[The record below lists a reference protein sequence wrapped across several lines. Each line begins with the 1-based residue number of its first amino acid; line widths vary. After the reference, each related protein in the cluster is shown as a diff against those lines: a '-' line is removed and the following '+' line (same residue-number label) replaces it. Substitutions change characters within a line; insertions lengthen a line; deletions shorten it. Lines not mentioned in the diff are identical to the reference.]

1 MITRAG
7 VRFATWATPAGAA
20 GVATGVALPWARSG
34 RRWLSGYDLAGVAR
48 TFGFAGSA
56 PMRVGVTAWLA
67 LPLVASTS
75 VALALLGRTRWALL
89 PGGLVALAG
98 FGVGVWIVKS
108 AQGSSYP
115 GVLLTIVSSVL
126 GLAGVIA
133 GVARTSGRT

>member
-1 MITRAG
+1 VITRAG
-7 VRFATWATPAGAA
+7 VRFASWATPAGAA

-48 TFGFAGSA
+48 TFGLAESG
-56 PMRVGVTAWLA
+56 PLRVGVTAWLS
-67 LPLVASTS
+67 LPLVAATS
-75 VALALLGRTRWALL
+75 VALAIVGRTRWALL

-98 FGVGVWIVKS
+98 FAVGVWIVKS

-126 GLAGVIA
+126 GLAGVVV
-133 GVARTSGRT
+133 GVARNPGRT